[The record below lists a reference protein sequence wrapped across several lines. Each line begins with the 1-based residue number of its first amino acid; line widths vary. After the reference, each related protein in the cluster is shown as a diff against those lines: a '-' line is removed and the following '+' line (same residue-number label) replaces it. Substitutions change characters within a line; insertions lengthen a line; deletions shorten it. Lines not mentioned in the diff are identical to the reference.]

1 MITQLLVLFCVC
13 ACVVADNAAP
23 APPYLQH
30 LTAMYTEGEIV
41 VEEVL
46 PLLDDIPYLDS
57 PQRHFAAILYFIN
70 TAARARSGCVVTK
83 YNEEYVK
90 LVNSSALEGFANPQA
105 AVDELADLM
114 TTLQQKLK
122 KIVYLIEDTDPDMED
137 NKRNALVDQRIK
149 ADLASYET
157 PAAMFIAAGEAAMKA
172 EDLNKEIYRAAY
184 DLSALKFIINGADKL
199 REIIEATAALHRALN
214 GFRQC

>member
-1 MITQLLVLFCVC
+1 MAIQR
-13 ACVVADNAAP
+13 ACVVADDAAP

-41 VEEVL
+41 VEEV
-46 PLLDDIPYLDS
+46 
-57 PQRHFAAILYFIN
+57 F
-70 TAARARSGCVVTK
+70 VTN

-122 KIVYLIEDTDPDMED
+122 KIVYLIYDTDPDMEE

-149 ADLASYET
+149 ADLATYET
-157 PAAMFIAAGEAAMKA
+157 PAAMFMAAGEAAMKA

-184 DLSALKFIINGADKL
+184 DLSALNFIINGADKL
-199 REIIEATAALHRALN
+199 RAVIEATAALHQTLN
-214 GFRQC
+214 GFRC